1 MIEDRLAHLVT
12 LVPPSENAKVVVTRG
27 GKTTRDPP
35 TLTMQ
40 EPRKARKRVK
50 IATTSC

>member
-27 GKTTRDPP
+27 GKSTRDPP
-35 TLTMQ
+35 YPNHAGTKKSTK
-40 EPRKARKRVK
+40 EGENRDD
-50 IATTSC
+50 